1 MRKHFVNSK
10 ENTVQRE
17 IFLFLFLKKESGSVE
32 RFCNSRPQ
40 FLNSQLIAYA
50 KSACQTYSVSLI
62 PIVTPVSSPS
72 PVLVPSTE

>member
-17 IFLFLFLKKESGSVE
+17 IFLFLFLRKEESGSVE

-40 FLNSQLIAYA
+40 FLNSQLVAYA
-50 KSACQTYSVSLI
+50 KSAFQTYSVSLI
-62 PIVTPVSSPS
+62 PIQLHLSPS